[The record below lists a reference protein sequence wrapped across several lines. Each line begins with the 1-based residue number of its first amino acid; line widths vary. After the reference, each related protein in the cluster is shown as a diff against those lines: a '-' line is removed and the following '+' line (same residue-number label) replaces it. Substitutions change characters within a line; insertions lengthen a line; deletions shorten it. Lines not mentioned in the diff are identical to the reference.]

1 MKIKHLIAAF
11 ALFICINKASAQAQ
25 GEEDYVVQTANGD
38 IYGTIMLPEKMNGTV
53 PVVLLISGSGPTDM
67 NGNQDGEGSN
77 NMKMIA
83 ESLRKSG
90 IASCRFDKRGVG
102 KSAEAL
108 KSELDIRFDNYVEDA
123 GQWINLLSL
132 DPRFSKVIIAG
143 HSEGSLVGMIAAN
156 FNNTIIKGFI
166 SLDGAGRP
174 ADEVLKEQFAST
186 PKEAKDYIYKII
198 DTLKKGDTI
207 GNVPP
212 IYAAVFRPSV
222 QPYIISWFR
231 KNPQA
236 EIGRLKMPVM
246 IVQGSM
252 DVQVSV
258 KDATMLQMAH
268 PKSEILIV
276 PNMNHVLKDCDTMDK
291 EKQKPIYTDPN
302 LPLNKDFISGMIAF
316 IKKIP

>member
-11 ALFICINKASAQAQ
+11 VLFVSINKASAQAQ
-25 GEEDYVVQTANGD
+25 GEEDYVVQTPNGD
-38 IYGTIMLPEKMNGTV
+38 LYGTIMLPEKMNGTV
-53 PVVLLISGSGPTDM
+53 PVVLLVSGSGPTDM

-108 KSELDIRFDNYVEDA
+108 KSELDIRFDNYVEDL

-156 FNNTIIKGFI
+156 YNSTIIKGFI

-174 ADEVLKEQFAST
+174 ADEILKEQFAST

-212 IYAAVFRPSV
+212 IYAAIFRQSV
-222 QPYIISWFR
+222 QPYMISWFK

-236 EIGRLKMPVM
+236 EIGKLKMPVL

-252 DVQVSV
+252 DIQVSI
-258 KDATMLQMAH
+258 KDATNLQMAL

-291 EKQKPIYTDPN
+291 EKQKPIYSDPN
-302 LPLNKDFISGMIAF
+302 LPLNKDFITGMITF